1 MYNLG
6 SIPGLGRS
14 PGERNGY
21 PLQYSDL
28 ENSVDRGAWQATVYG
43 VSKGWTRLND
53 FHFPLG
59 LTGLISL
66 QFKGLSGL
74 LQHHSSKASI
84 LQHSA
89 FFMVQLSHPVLTEKT
104 KALTILPFVGKVM
117 FLEVHVFY
125 CICFLLMDT
134 WVCSVRPLW
143 VKLLD
148 PLTCVW
154 WMCFRLSWACAQER
168 NCCRVAAA
176 AQQIFSVVETLARV
190 WELCLLRILT
200 STWYCQAFTV
210 QIFKLFRDR

>member
-1 MYNLG
+1 MGFPVVQLVENPPSIQKTPVHFWVGKIPWRSSRLSTPVFLG
-6 SIPGLGRS
+6 FPGGSDGKESFCSAGDLGLIPGLGRS

-66 QFKGLSGL
+66 QIKGLSGL

-104 KALTILPFVGKVM
+104 KALTILTFVGKVK

-134 WVCSVRPLW
+134 WVCSVRPL
-143 VKLLD
+143 
-148 PLTCVW
+148 
-154 WMCFRLSWACAQER
+154 
-168 NCCRVAAA
+168 
-176 AQQIFSVVETLARV
+176 
-190 WELCLLRILT
+190 
-200 STWYCQAFTV
+200 
-210 QIFKLFRDR
+210 